1 MLILIPS
8 WISNYIHDKVVNIIT
23 YPCPTFNHSIFEVW
37 EWIINLISQFIVHE
51 ITYVWR
57 DWNETI
63 LVKKRPLASDM
74 CMTTISYILKI
85 HLANRDA
92 GATATRLHCII
103 LYNDWRKYREEIAQF
118 TVHSWDCVRKMHD
131 LCSLA
136 VPFYVSHTLH
146 SFCAWNMNNENEEIK
161 KAIKK
166 WGLLIKQKILTCL
179 KIF

>member
-85 HLANRDA
+85 HLACMQTEMQVPQQQDCIVSYHIMIGESIVRK
-92 GATATRLHCII
+92 LHSLLCI
-103 LYNDWRKYREEIAQF
+103 REIAWEKCMICAVWLF
-118 TVHSWDCVRKMHD
+118 PFRSLTPSTRFVREIWTVKM
-131 LCSLA
+131 
-136 VPFYVSHTLH
+136 
-146 SFCAWNMNNENEEIK
+146 K
-161 KAIKK
+161 K
-166 WGLLIKQKILTCL
+166 L
-179 KIF
+179 KRP